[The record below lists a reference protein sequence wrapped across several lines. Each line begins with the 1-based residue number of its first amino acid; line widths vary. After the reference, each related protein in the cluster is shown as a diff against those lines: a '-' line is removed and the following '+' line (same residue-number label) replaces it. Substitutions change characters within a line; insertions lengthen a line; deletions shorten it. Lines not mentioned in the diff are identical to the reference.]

1 MPNKYGSTTHLIDN
15 DNCEGITT
23 TTNSTKETSIYLDSD
38 DFDVAF
44 ENTILSKF
52 LTILSMQFQDGISI
66 TILIIK

>member
-1 MPNKYGSTTHLIDN
+1 MPHKYGSTTHLIDN
-15 DNCEGITT
+15 DNCESITT

-52 LTILSMQFQDGISI
+52 LTILSM
-66 TILIIK
+66 

>member
-52 LTILSMQFQDGISI
+52 LTILSM
-66 TILIIK
+66 